1 MERALD
7 VIIDKLQDDIIS
19 NTIKLVR
26 INSEKSAP
34 LPGMPFGSGIGTCLE
49 ETLNLCSRLGFRT
62 KNCDGYVGYA
72 EIGEGEEIVGV
83 LVHLDVVPAG
93 EDWSFEPFGGE
104 IYNGRIYGRGTV
116 DDKGPAMAAIYAV
129 KALMESG
136 LPVNKRI
143 RLIFG
148 TDEENKWECMDY
160 YKEHEEL
167 PTLGFSPDAEF
178 PVIFAEKGVLF
189 VNLVHKLQTSPDELR
204 IAELNGGR
212 RANMVPDLCHAQII
226 VPSHLER
233 ELQKWLTSVS
243 SDAGVTGSLKDNILS
258 LKTSGLTAHGS
269 TPEKGVNAISAMM
282 KVLASLK
289 GLSADQLAFINFFN
303 DKLGRET
310 NGHSLLGKI
319 EDGVSGPLV
328 LNPGV
333 LQIDHKSA
341 LLKMNIRYPVTFE
354 GEEIISRIKDALKE
368 CDIGINTVIDLNS
381 EPLYQQLDSNI
392 IQTLLFVYRSYKN
405 DRTKPL
411 CIGGGTYA
419 RSMPNSV
426 AFGPVFPNQAELAH
440 CPDEYISVDDLILIS
455 KIYAEALRRLAE

>member
-1 MERALD
+1 MKHALD
-7 VIIDKLQDDIIS
+7 AIIDKLKDDIIS
-19 NTIKLVR
+19 STIKLVR

-34 LPGMPFGSGIGTCLE
+34 LPGMPFGAGIGTCLE

-72 EIGEGEEIVGV
+72 EIGEGSEIVGV

-93 EDWSFEPFGGE
+93 DGWHYEPFGGK
-104 IYNGRIYGRGTV
+104 ICNGRIYGRGTV
-116 DDKGPAMAAIYAV
+116 DDKGPAVAAIYAV

-136 LPVNKRI
+136 LPVNKRV

-167 PTLGFSPDAEF
+167 PDMGFSPDAEF

-189 VNLVHKLQTSPDELR
+189 VNLVHELRTSPGELR
-204 IAELNGGR
+204 ILELDGGR
-212 RANMVPDLCHAQII
+212 RANMVPDSCHAKIA

-233 ELQKWLTSVS
+233 DVQDWLASVS
-243 SDAGVTGSLKDNILS
+243 PDDDVTGFLKDNILS
-258 LKTSGLTAHGS
+258 MKTSGLTAHGS
-269 TPEKGVNAISAMM
+269 TPEKGVNAVSTMM
-282 KVLASLK
+282 EVLASLK
-289 GLSADQLAFINFFN
+289 WLSSGQLAFIDFFN

-310 NGHSLLGKI
+310 NGYSLLGKI
-319 EDGVSGPLV
+319 EDAVSGPLV

-333 LQIDHKSA
+333 LQIDHNSA
-341 LLKMNIRYPVTFE
+341 LLKINIRYPVTFK
-354 GEEIISRIKDALKE
+354 GKEIISRIKNALDE
-368 CDIGINTVIDLNS
+368 CDIEINTVIELNS
-381 EPLYQQLDSNI
+381 EPLYQQLDSKI
-392 IQTLLFVYRSYKN
+392 VQTLLSVYRSYN
-405 DRTKPL
+405 DDGTKPL

-426 AFGPVFPNQAELAH
+426 AFGPVFPNRAELAH
-440 CPDEYISVDDLILIS
+440 CPDEYISVDDLVLVS